1 MPPRAGTPGEPF
13 GWRLC
18 DQVRNAGA
26 AGVQVLELARQPA
39 VIQAL
44 KHGGVGAA
52 YSTHTYAM
60 MFLAGLLQEYR
71 PLAEDWRR
79 IRRLARSLDHATS
92 PARPCVCACV
102 RTAGRCSEAGVHS
115 HLLDALIRTCIEHWN
130 STNSRRHVCALL
142 GAAMG
147 MGFLHTPFPGLL

>member
-92 PARPCVCACV
+92 PRALRPARPRTPVRLLLCENRWAVQRGRRAQPPAGCA
-102 RTAGRCSEAGVHS
+102 HP
-115 HLLDALIRTCIEHWN
+115 D
-130 STNSRRHVCALL
+130 
-142 GAAMG
+142 
-147 MGFLHTPFPGLL
+147 LH